1 MVKFKNKEKFNM
13 DKLQNYTKEITML
26 VVAVGLIAIGY
37 ANYQTEE
44 VVSVSSSGN
53 IIINGTS
60 YETAILANDNTTS
73 SSRNE
78 LTLGDV
84 ELVSSEVADE
94 DLSLAEQTLNNIT
107 NTSNETSVNTANAS
121 TNAKAEEN
129 YFTKTKLE
137 RDTMYSQMI
146 ENYEKMINNE
156 NLASEQ
162 KAIAMQE
169 ISNITQDKN
178 AIMIAENL
186 IQNKGYE
193 DVVILKNDENVNVI
207 VSAKKLET
215 EDIAKIQNIVTRE
228 LNVDLANINI
238 TCK

>member
-1 MVKFKNKEKFNM
+1 
-13 DKLQNYTKEITML
+13 
-26 VVAVGLIAIGY
+26 
-37 ANYQTEE
+37 
-44 VVSVSSSGN
+44 
-53 IIINGTS
+53 
-60 YETAILANDNTTS
+60 
-73 SSRNE
+73 
-78 LTLGDV
+78 
-84 ELVSSEVADE
+84 
-94 DLSLAEQTLNNIT
+94 
-107 NTSNETSVNTANAS
+107 
-121 TNAKAEEN
+121 
-129 YFTKTKLE
+129 
-137 RDTMYSQMI
+137 
-146 ENYEKMINNE
+146 
-156 NLASEQ
+156 
-162 KAIAMQE
+162 MQE